1 MAVHGEYP
9 RRRRAALSSP
19 RESAPTRWRARL
31 TAWRTAIFRAL
42 LVLLILGHYVLLVVV
57 MLRSIEVAWEIVG
70 GGGGESISQWSL
82 AIGLAGLA
90 LLVAERLW
98 VALPGLV
105 TPLYDQKEE
114 WMRGT
119 RLEPESASALYARVT
134 NVAKRMG
141 SPVPDEIWL
150 LPEANCFAFEDRRFS
165 ISTHRRL
172 FLALGLPQMLILTE
186 DELSVMVAHELAHVR
201 QQDTTRAVFFS
212 RFSHLLERSLDDAS
226 NHPWRWVNP
235 TLWLEWLSAKVFK
248 MLFAPVQKGQEILAD
263 CRSAAVFGGDLAR
276 QTLLRDWLVTNQF
289 EALVNQRQ
297 EASDSGKQLDTRTV
311 YEQFLEEWQEISHNG
326 QLYLRERLEELEQ
339 ESYWDTHPAL
349 KHRLAA
355 VSAYPNFGA
364 DSGQPASGLLGDI
377 PALIVKMGLGTR
389 GEQRDSSHNALAVR

>member
-1 MAVHGEYP
+1 MAVHNEYP
-9 RRRRAALSSP
+9 RRRRATVSSP
-19 RESAPTRWRARL
+19 PALAPTRWRARL
-31 TAWRTAIFRAL
+31 AGLRTGIFRGL
-42 LVLLILGHYVLLVVV
+42 LVLLILAHYVLLVVV
-57 MLRSIEVAWEIVG
+57 LLRSIEVAWQVVG
-70 GGGGESISQWSL
+70 KGPDATLSQWSL

-119 RLEPESASALYARVT
+119 KLNRDMAPALFSRVT
-134 NVAKRMG
+134 EVARRMG
-141 SPVPDEIWL
+141 SPTPDEIWL

-165 ISTHRRL
+165 ISTHRKL
-172 FLALGLPQMLILTE
+172 VLALGLPQILILTE
-186 DELSVMVAHELAHVR
+186 DELSVIVAHELAHVL
-201 QQDTTRAVFFS
+201 QQDTTRAVFFY
-212 RFSHLLERSLDDAS
+212 RFSHLLERSLGDAS
-226 NHPWRWVNP
+226 CHPWRWVNP
-235 TLWLEWLSAKVFK
+235 TLWLEWVSDKAFK

-263 CRSAAVFGGDLAR
+263 CRSAAAFGGDLAR
-276 QTLLRDWLVTNQF
+276 QTLLRDWLVSNQF

-311 YEQFLEEWQEISHNG
+311 YQQFLDEWQEISHNG

-349 KHRLAA
+349 RHRLAA

-364 DSGQPASGLLGDI
+364 DDGRPASGMLSDI
-377 PALIVKMGLGTR
+377 PDLITRMGLGPR
-389 GEQRDSSHNALAVR
+389 IKERDPSNSAVVA